1 MTRPDSSKADLRRE
15 MRRLLLAG
23 RHDAEPVRCSLL
35 RWLAEHPQ
43 CVTIATYAAL
53 PGEVDL
59 MPAVRAR
66 PERRW
71 VFPRVVGETLV
82 FHHVSRPED
91 DLVAGAFGVAEP
103 LVSLPLVPIGEIDAF
118 LCPGLAFGRDGA
130 RLGRGRGFYDR
141 LLACARPGAIK
152 LGIAFAHQLHDT
164 IPCDPHDVRMDGV
177 IRPT

>member
-1 MTRPDSSKADLRRE
+1 MTRPDPSKADLRRE
-15 MRRLLLAG
+15 MRRLLADG
-23 RHDAEPVRCSLL
+23 RHDPEPVRRSLL

-59 MPAVRAR
+59 MPAVRVR

-71 VFPRVVGETLV
+71 VFPRVVGESLV
-82 FHHVSRPED
+82 FHQVTEPED
-91 DLVAGAFGVAEP
+91 DLAPGAFGVAEP
-103 LVSLPLVPIGEIDAF
+103 LPSQPLVPIGEIDAF
-118 LCPGLAFGRDGA
+118 LCPGLAFDARGS

-152 LGIAFAHQLHDT
+152 LGIAFAHQVRDT
-164 IPCDPHDVRMDGV
+164 IPCEPHDVRMDVV
-177 IRPT
+177 IRPS